1 MFSRP
6 PSKNRVGFFLPLKSI
21 LTQFIVHAV
30 RCTLSRASA
39 GNTGPHVGWTFAGM
53 ATGHSTED
61 RLKRCQCVSGII
73 VGSRHWG
80 GFLQKALL
88 NTQERVKTLY
98 GRDSGVSYCCV
109 FSLCCQNAL
118 IPLMFCFPT
127 PTFPASESMKNISL
141 DSTAILFF
149 EQDCLSR

>member
-6 PSKNRVGFFLPLKSI
+6 PLKTGWAFFLPLKSI

-39 GNTGPHVGWTFAGM
+39 GNTGPHAGWTFAGM

-80 GFLQKALL
+80 GL
-88 NTQERVKTLY
+88 
-98 GRDSGVSYCCV
+98 
-109 FSLCCQNAL
+109 
-118 IPLMFCFPT
+118 P
-127 PTFPASESMKNISL
+127 SESL
-141 DSTAILFF
+141 AEHTGT
-149 EQDCLSR
+149 R